1 MRTDLEAATERV
13 REAERATKALAD
25 ELRVAEQ
32 QRGSTGSELEQS
44 LRAANAALRDSELR
58 LAGETERC
66 ARETERAR
74 AAERDCDD
82 YVVRV
87 NEQAE
92 TIGALEE
99 RAEGVKGAE
108 GAEGRAEETA
118 ALRER
123 LEAAEAATGE
133 MERALDEANLQ
144 HRATLEEQHARHRA
158 AAADADRRVAG
169 LQVRARHAT
178 LAME

>member
-1 MRTDLEAATERV
+1 M

-99 RAEGVKGAE
+99 
-108 GAEGRAEETA
+108 GAEGRAGETA

-123 LEAAEAATGE
+123 LEAAEAASDGE
-133 MERALDEANLQ
+133 RK
-144 HRATLEEQHARHRA
+144 R
-158 AAADADRRVAG
+158 
-169 LQVRARHAT
+169 LQVGCSLGPGRWRDFSDARRYRNRVCDT
-178 LAME
+178 RQV